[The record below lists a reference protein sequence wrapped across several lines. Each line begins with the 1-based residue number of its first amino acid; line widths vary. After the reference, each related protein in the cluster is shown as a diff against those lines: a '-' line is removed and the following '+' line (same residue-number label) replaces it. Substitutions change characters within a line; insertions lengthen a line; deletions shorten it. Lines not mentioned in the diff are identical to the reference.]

1 MSEMI
6 EQPVEGLVLRIDQS
20 LCVGFGHCVEEAP
33 VAFRLGDSDVVEPLT
48 PDRAS
53 RADLVRACEA
63 CPVAA
68 LTLLEA
74 GVQVAP

>member
-33 VAFRLGDSDVVEPLT
+33 IAFRLGEHDVVEPVT
-48 PDRAS
+48 PDQAS
-53 RADLVRACEA
+53 RDELIRACEA

-68 LTLLEA
+68 LTLLEE